1 MKITVTKDGVT
12 QEVKERYLQ
21 NFIDRGWTTTE
32 DKVISKVGKAK
43 ATADILE
50 EDIPQIEM
58 EEEETSNDSDEE
70 GEE

>member
-21 NFIDRGWTTTE
+21 NFIDRGWTTSE

>member
-58 EEEETSNDSDEE
+58 EEQETSNDSDEE